1 MTNID
6 PRDFSRAF
14 EGIDY
19 PTSRDAVLRSA
30 ADKGGLNGGVQIVL
44 EAIPDRTYES
54 EDDLM
59 RAVDAAYLEEE
70 RLTKALA
77 DPTPAAPAEPALKDA
92 ASAGAETE
100 EHSAA

>member
-1 MTNID
+1 MHVD
-6 PRDFSRAF
+6 PRDFNRAF

-19 PTSRDAVLRSA
+19 PTSKDAVLRSA
-30 ADKGGLNGGVQIVL
+30 ADKGGLDGGVQIVL

-59 RAVDAAYLEEE
+59 LAVDAACLDGE
-70 RLTKALA
+70 RITGGLA
-77 DPTPAAPAEPALKDA
+77 EPTPAAPAEPALKEA

-100 EHSAA
+100 NHSAA